1 MLKLSATRKRL
12 FGFIIFGWVLLLI
25 SDRIGELRQYQ
36 GAFVAMYTLA
46 IASIILLTGYSGQ
59 LSLGHSALM
68 AVGAY
73 AGALSVNNFKLHPV
87 IALVMA
93 ALVAG
98 IFGLFLGYA
107 AARLSGPYLAGTTLA
122 LAVSLPTIANQFPVL
137 GGEQGLAF
145 DIGIAP
151 TRLGEDFS
159 QYQWFFWISCLSALI
174 MIWFLVNLLNS
185 RYGREFRALRDNPT
199 AAQLAGINIGRQKAL
214 AFSLSAGIA
223 GLAGTASAATSRCSV
238 VDGDRP
244 VCKCTYICSHKISH
258 GQCPLAVG
266 RCWCSRWHKAC
277 PGSNCLYVPDRS
289 ITCTCFSSKCACTWC
304 RGAADRCSSD
314 RTEGCIGKVISS
326 IAAGTSIQSAYQ
338 VQDGI
343 IWSP

>member
-1 MLKLSATRKRL
+1 MLKLSAPRKRL
-12 FGFIIFGWVLLLI
+12 FGFILLGWALLLI

-87 IALVMA
+87 IALIMA

-98 IFGLFLGYA
+98 IFGLLLGYA

-145 DIGIAP
+145 DIGTAP

-214 AFSLSAGIA
+214 AFSLS
-223 GLAGTASAATSRCSV
+223 
-238 VDGDRP
+238 
-244 VCKCTYICSHKISH
+244 
-258 GQCPLAVG
+258 
-266 RCWCSRWHKAC
+266 
-277 PGSNCLYVPDRS
+277 
-289 ITCTCFSSKCACTWC
+289 
-304 RGAADRCSSD
+304 
-314 RTEGCIGKVISS
+314 
-326 IAAGTSIQSAYQ
+326 
-338 VQDGI
+338 
-343 IWSP
+343 